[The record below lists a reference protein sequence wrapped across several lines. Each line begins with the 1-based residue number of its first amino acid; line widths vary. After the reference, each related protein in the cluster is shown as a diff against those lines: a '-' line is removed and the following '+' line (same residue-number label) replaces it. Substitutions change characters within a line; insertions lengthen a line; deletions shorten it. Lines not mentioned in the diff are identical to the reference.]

1 MPRVRGSR
9 RLRDDLLARRRELT
23 RLSDDNL
30 AAASARPPSADESD
44 VAQEGETGEV
54 GARLAELEHRE
65 VAQID
70 RAIARTLRQLRGVRR
85 GDSRGQA
92 GGAPVRDRMRQVSD
106 AARAVARIQT
116 AIPGRRPFDFFPFE
130 GQAAPQAQAENEGQG
145 DRQAQA
151 FRSDRQARLSGRLPT
166 RRADFMLRG
175 ASFRPSSLPAIA

>member
-30 AAASARPPSADESD
+30 ASASARPPSADESD

-70 RAIARTLRQLRGVRR
+70 RAIARI
-85 GDSRGQA
+85 DSGLYGSCEVCEGQI
-92 GGAPVRDRMRQVSD
+92 P
-106 AARAVARIQT
+106 AARLEA
-116 AIPGRRPFDFFPFE
+116 
-130 GQAAPQAQAENEGQG
+130 
-145 DRQAQA
+145 
-151 FRSDRQARLSGRLPT
+151 LP
-166 RRADFMLRG
+166 
-175 ASFRPSSLPAIA
+175 